1 MPPSMF
7 EVAVTQPSGS
17 RRPLPVV
24 ERVRPQL
31 LSPQVGLLVL
41 ELGTPTA
48 SDWTLRDFLGG
59 SECAGF
65 RLLLLLLRFFA
76 EIKKIDFMD
85 IWEYAGSKEL
95 EILP

>member
-1 MPPSMF
+1 MTSWF
-7 EVAVTQPSGS
+7 VIG
-17 RRPLPVV
+17 
-24 ERVRPQL
+24 
-31 LSPQVGLLVL
+31 VGD
-41 ELGTPTA
+41 PTA

-65 RLLLLLLRFFA
+65 RLLLLLRFFA

>member
-1 MPPSMF
+1 MQFIYRSI
-7 EVAVTQPSGS
+7 TSIG
-17 RRPLPVV
+17 
-24 ERVRPQL
+24 
-31 LSPQVGLLVL
+31 VGD
-41 ELGTPTA
+41 PTA

-65 RLLLLLLRFFA
+65 RLLLLRFFVA
-76 EIKKIDFMD
+76 EMMKSEFMD